1 MGQNKK
7 NRIDTENPV
16 SPSFRPFEGL
26 FPSSG
31 VAAEENPDMP
41 GPGTDENSSSSEDTL
56 QLKGVFSLRKEKRG
70 RGGKT
75 VTFLSG
81 TYLVPE
87 EAEKLAKLMRKA
99 LGCGSRSEE
108 GMVVLQGD
116 LRDRAKSWLLDHGAK
131 KVVVG

>member
-1 MGQNKK
+1 
-7 NRIDTENPV
+7 
-16 SPSFRPFEGL
+16 
-26 FPSSG
+26 
-31 VAAEENPDMP
+31 MP